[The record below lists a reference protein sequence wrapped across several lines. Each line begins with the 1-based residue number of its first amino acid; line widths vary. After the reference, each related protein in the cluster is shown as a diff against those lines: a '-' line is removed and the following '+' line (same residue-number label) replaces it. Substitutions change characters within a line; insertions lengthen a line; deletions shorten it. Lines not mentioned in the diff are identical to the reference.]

1 MTAPAGTFQTYQ
13 AIGNREDLIDVITN
27 ISPVDTWFTQVT
39 GSVRATAVRHEWQT
53 DALAAAAANAQ
64 IEGDDAVASNV
75 TPTVRLQNSCQILW
89 KVFQISETQQAVNAA
104 GRENEMDYQTMKFA
118 KELARDIEY
127 ALVINAAE
135 VTGNATTARQ
145 MKGVL
150 GWITTNVTTATAT
163 TVELTEAAYNDNLQL
178 IWAQGGYPSFSLVG
192 AHIKRVISAF
202 TTNTRKIQAE
212 EKKLVSA
219 VNIYESDF
227 GTIEIR
233 LHQILNTVA
242 AGTVINFGS
251 MDLWNKAWLRPVL
264 RTPLAK
270 TGSSDKYKI
279 EAELTLESRQE
290 KGSGKL
296 TGYKPA

>member
-1 MTAPAGTFQTYQ
+1 MAAPTGTFQTYQ
-13 AIGNREDLIDVITN
+13 AIGDREDLIDIITN
-27 ISPVDTWFTQVT
+27 ISPIDTWFTQVT

-64 IEGDDAVASNV
+64 VEGDDATATNV

-104 GRENEMDYQTMKFA
+104 GRENEMDYQTMKFS

-150 GWITTNVTTATAT
+150 GWIVTNVTTATAT
-163 TVELTEAAYNDNLQL
+163 TVEVSEAAYNDNLQL

-233 LHQILNTVA
+233 LHQILNAVA
-242 AGTVINFGS
+242 PGTVINFGS
-251 MDLWNKAWLRPVL
+251 MELWNKAWLRPVL

-290 KGSGKL
+290 KGSGKM